1 MYIPFSPH
9 IRLRAWLKKCCAGLT
24 GICGYSRLLS
34 RFYNI
39 YIYYDTQQI
48 FFLETWFGIEY
59 HHDMLLYDIV
69 CSFWGPVCGGL

>member
-1 MYIPFSPH
+1 MNQAMSLWFMMDISRVHGGYEP
-9 IRLRAWLKKCCAGLT
+9 T
-24 GICGYSRLLS
+24 CGGKSFLPS
-34 RFYNI
+34 I

>member
-1 MYIPFSPH
+1 MGIMNQLVAANMFS
-9 IRLRAWLKKCCAGLT
+9 
-24 GICGYSRLLS
+24 LLNK
-34 RFYNI
+34 YI

-48 FFLETWFGIEY
+48 FVLETWFGMEY